1 MNRFAA
7 VTWSRFLVVLALIA
21 ATAVILQAHERPET
35 IPPHQNLD
43 SFPVNLDG
51 WSGTTIP
58 LTDAELAVLGPG
70 EFLVRDYQRSAT
82 EPPVNLYI
90 AYFPSQRT
98 GDTIHSP
105 KNCLPGAGWVPDES
119 SHMTITAP
127 DGSPMTVN
135 RYIVSKGDSR
145 ALVLYWYQAHGR
157 VTAGEYWAKIF
168 LVSDAIRLNRTDGA
182 LVRVVTSIANGTDEA
197 AANTRALEFTQQVLP
212 RLDAYIPR

>member
-1 MNRFAA
+1 MNKTA
-7 VTWSRFLVVLALIA
+7 VAWSRFFVVFSLIA
-21 ATAVILQAHERPET
+21 GTGVLLQARERPEAV
-35 IPPHQNLD
+35 PPYQRLD
-43 SFPVNLDG
+43 TFPVNLDG

-70 EFLVRDYQRSAT
+70 EFLVRDYQRSAS

-119 SHMTITAP
+119 SHMMIKAP

-135 RYIVSKGDSR
+135 RYIVSKADSG

-157 VTAGEYWAKIF
+157 VTASEYWAKIF

-182 LVRVVTSIANGTDEA
+182 LVRVVTSIANGADTTTADA
-197 AANTRALEFTQQVLP
+197 RLLEFTEQILP